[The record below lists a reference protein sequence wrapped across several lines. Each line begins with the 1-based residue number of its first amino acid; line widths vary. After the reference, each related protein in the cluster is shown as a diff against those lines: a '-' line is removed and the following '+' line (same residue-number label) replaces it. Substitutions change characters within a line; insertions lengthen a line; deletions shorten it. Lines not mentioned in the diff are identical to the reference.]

1 MATTA
6 DDSITQHATPA
17 SAPPEASPIDLPV
30 GEVAPSRSQRPQR
43 PQRTPLRATRRS
55 PAPRRT
61 KVTVRKVG
69 MISVFKFSLLFY
81 LCAMLVIWLAL
92 LIIFMLLQAGGVLD
106 TISQWV
112 GCVVNG
118 TPKGTKECLPAVI
131 DGKVIFT
138 WLLLAAGM
146 FTIVL
151 ALLNTFV
158 AIMYNLIS
166 DVVGGVEVTLS
177 ETQR

>member
-1 MATTA
+1 
-6 DDSITQHATPA
+6 QATPT

-30 GEVAPSRSQRPQR
+30 GQVAPSRAE
-43 PQRTPLRATRRS
+43 RTPLRTYRRS
-55 PAPRRT
+55 RPPRRT

-69 MISVFKFSLLFY
+69 MISVFKYSLLFY

-92 LIIFMLLQAGGVLD
+92 LIIFLLLQAGGVMD
-106 TISQWV
+106 TISKWV

-146 FTIVL
+146 FTVVL
-151 ALLNTFV
+151 ALLNTFI

-166 DVVGGVEVTLS
+166 DIVGGVEVTLS
-177 ETQR
+177 ETER

>member
-6 DDSITQHATPA
+6 DDPITQQATST
-17 SAPPEASPIDLPV
+17 SAPPEAASPIDLPV
-30 GEVAPSRSQRPQR
+30 EQATPSRAQRSAA
-43 PQRTPLRATRRS
+43 RTSRRS
-55 PAPRRT
+55 REPRRT

-92 LIIFMLLQAGGVLD
+92 LIIFVLLQAGGVMD
-106 TISQWV
+106 TISKWV

-138 WLLLAAGM
+138 WLLLAAGL
-146 FTIVL
+146 FTVLL

-166 DVVGGVEVTLS
+166 DIVGGVEVTLS

>member
-6 DDSITQHATPA
+6 DDPITQQATST

-30 GEVAPSRSQRPQR
+30 EQVEQATPSRAERSAARIS
-43 PQRTPLRATRRS
+43 RRS
-55 PAPRRT
+55 RGPRRT

-92 LIIFMLLQAGGVLD
+92 LIIFLLLQAGGVMD
-106 TISQWV
+106 TISKWV

-118 TPKGTKECLPAVI
+118 TPRGTKECLPAVI

-138 WLLLAAGM
+138 WLLLAAGL
-146 FTIVL
+146 FTVVL

-166 DVVGGVEVTLS
+166 DIVGGVEVTLS

>member
-6 DDSITQHATPA
+6 DEPLTQQATPT

-30 GEVAPSRSQRPQR
+30 EQVTPSRVRSTP
-43 PQRTPLRATRRS
+43 RTPRRS
-55 PAPRRT
+55 RGPRRT

-92 LIIFMLLQAGGVLD
+92 LIIFMLLEAGGVMD
-106 TISQWV
+106 TISKWV

-118 TPKGTKECLPAVI
+118 TPRGTKECLPAVI

-138 WLLLAAGM
+138 WLLLAAGV
-146 FTIVL
+146 FTVVL
-151 ALLNTFV
+151 ALLNTFI

-166 DVVGGVEVTLS
+166 DIVGGVEVTLS
-177 ETQR
+177 ETER

>member
-6 DDSITQHATPA
+6 DDPITQQATPT
-17 SAPPEASPIDLPV
+17 SAPPESSPIDLPV
-30 GEVAPSRSQRPQR
+30 EQATPSRPQR
-43 PQRTPLRATRRS
+43 STGKTTRR
-55 PAPRRT
+55 PRGPRRT

-92 LIIFMLLQAGGVLD
+92 LIIFLMLQAGGVMD
-106 TISQWV
+106 TISNWV

-118 TPKGTKECLPAVI
+118 TPQGTKKCLPAVI
-131 DGKVIFT
+131 DGKLIFT
-138 WLLLAAGM
+138 WLLLAAGL
-146 FTIVL
+146 FTVVL
-151 ALLNTFV
+151 ALLNTFI

-166 DVVGGVEVTLS
+166 DIVGGVEVTLS
-177 ETQR
+177 ETER